1 MLARHPKE
9 MQSVTN
15 LVRHNAWYVVH
26 CRPHKERYAALAL
39 QEQFGLT
46 VYVPEVMCYYQGQI
60 QHAPLFPRYLFAQI
74 DLHTVPPS
82 RINATPGVTR
92 LVTFD
97 TTPQKIPA
105 AVVQAIHTQVE
116 CCNEQGGLPE
126 HGFQPG
132 DTVQFRRGPLR
143 GLEAI
148 FVGPITPSRR
158 VRILLEFM
166 GRLNELEVDRNLLET
181 SSENVPQKRERRTRG
196 RGRWIKK

>member
-1 MLARHPKE
+1 M
-9 MQSVTN
+9 
-15 LVRHNAWYVVH
+15 
-26 CRPHKERYAALAL
+26 AL
-39 QEQFGLT
+39 QEQFDLT
-46 VYVPEVMCYYQGQI
+46 VYVPEVMCYYQGQV
-60 QHAPLFPRYLFAQI
+60 QRAPLFPRYLFAQI

-116 CCNEQGGLPE
+116 RCNEQGGLPE

-148 FVGPITPSRR
+148 FVGPVTPSQR

-181 SSENVPQKRERRTRG
+181 RNRDALPKRERRTRG
-196 RGRWIKK
+196 RGRKIKNTP